1 MEKRVDKNM
10 FVWLFC
16 FLLGEFGVDRFIRGQ
31 IGLGVVK
38 LITCG
43 GCGVW
48 SIIDWIIALT
58 KAYGSEAFGAE
69 QEIVFIDGK
78 YAK

>member
-1 MEKRVDKNM
+1 MEKRSNKI
-10 FVWLFC
+10 LFC
-16 FLLGEFGVDRFIRGQ
+16 VVFCWLLGCFGVDRFIRGQ

-48 SIIDWIIALT
+48 GLIDLIICIT
-58 KAYGSEAFGAE
+58 KIVGPFKDDDEL
-69 QEIVFIDGK
+69 VFIDGA